1 MCYLYVRIIILQ
13 NKVVLYPNPITAFIA
28 IKSHLEIFVTVNIF
42 DIMGKNITMQQ
53 HQLQIGNNELQLNV
67 DALETGIYFVEISN
81 GAEKIVQKLHNF

>member
-1 MCYLYVRIIILQ
+1 
-13 NKVVLYPNPITAFIA
+13 VVLYPNPITAFIA

>member
-1 MCYLYVRIIILQ
+1 M
-13 NKVVLYPNPITAFIA
+13 VLYPNPITAFIA